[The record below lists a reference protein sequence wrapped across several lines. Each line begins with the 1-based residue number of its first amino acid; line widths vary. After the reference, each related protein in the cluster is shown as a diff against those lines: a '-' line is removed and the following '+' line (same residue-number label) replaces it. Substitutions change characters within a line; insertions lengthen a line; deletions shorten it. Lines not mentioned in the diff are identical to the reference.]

1 MSFNDDKECDVV
13 VVDNS
18 NKKIYQTTYP
28 SLKEGNSSNNL
39 MIEYAIVS
47 YVTLQNEEEGL
58 FFCSNHD
65 IGAMATTTKF
75 TDFEWLKKF
84 YKVNNIKPNEE
95 FTALF
100 KVIGLER
107 TGLSC

>member
-1 MSFNDDKECDVV
+1 MDNIKNGGKLTSIFLVFDVLKRLPFNDDKECDVV

-18 NKKIYQTTYP
+18 NKKIYQTTYS

-58 FFCSNHD
+58 FFCSNRD
-65 IGAMATTTKF
+65 AGVKAITTKF
-75 TDFEWLKKF
+75 TDFEGLKK
-84 YKVNNIKPNEE
+84 KVK
-95 FTALF
+95 
-100 KVIGLER
+100 
-107 TGLSC
+107 